1 MRLCFLPILALSVG
15 ATVSS
20 AAAGPSPDPAYFQ
33 QKVQPFLA
41 SHCQMCHNA
50 KARTANLDLGSYPD
64 AAAVMKQ
71 PEIWEHVVKRLRT
84 GQMPPKG
91 LPRPD
96 AADVQAVTAWI
107 EAWLDR
113 PDPNRKPD
121 PGHLTAHRLN
131 RFEYNNS
138 IHDLLD
144 IQFRPADDFP
154 ADDSGYG
161 FDNIGDV
168 LSLSP
173 VLMEKYL
180 AAAQK
185 IAHMAIVIDAPI
197 KPTLAKLRAAQHAQ
211 AGPTLD
217 ARHTVPASADYDVL
231 TSLSGTRPKTGD
243 QPLKLALLVDGKQV
257 KLFDEQVKR
266 DQARMFETRVRLK
279 AGPHQIRAAIL
290 SDGIDP
296 NDPDPKYRDHTQ
308 VDYIDVRG
316 PYNAE
321 PAPLPPSQW
330 RVFVCGHRPG
340 HHRPECGRNIVANLA
355 RRAYRGPVTDAEV
368 NKLLSFVQMAQ
379 QQGDSFE
386 QGIRVALEA
395 ILVSPRFLF
404 RIENSP
410 AGDHSA
416 RPVSDFSLASR
427 LSYFLWSSIP
437 DEDLYQ
443 AAVTSS
449 LHRPDVLDAQVRR
462 MLRDPRSS
470 RLVENFAGQWLELR
484 NLDSVKPD
492 PEKFPGF
499 NDDLR
504 RDMRQ
509 ETRLFFDSIV
519 KGDRS
524 ILDFID
530 ARYSF
535 LNERLAKLYGIPG
548 IEGPEFRR
556 VDLPGDQ
563 RSGVLTQASVLTVT
577 SYPNRTSPV
586 LRGKFLLENILND
599 PPPPPPPDAGA
610 LDETQVNMHGTVRQQ
625 FEQHRAKPVCASC
638 HVRMDPLGFA
648 FENYDA
654 IGRWRTH
661 EGKFPVDP
669 AGTLPDGRSFAG
681 AQELKGVLRQDAD
694 AFARCLTEKMLT
706 YALGRGLERY
716 DRPAI
721 QQICNKMAVENYQ
734 FSSLILGIVQSMPFQ
749 MGRGETVTGMTASG
763 APGPPGGRRGE

>member
-1 MRLCFLPILALSVG
+1 MTSW
-15 ATVSS
+15 
-20 AAAGPSPDPAYFQ
+20 AAQDSPDPAFFQ
-33 QKVQPFLA
+33 QKIKPFLA
-41 SHCQMCHNA
+41 SHCQMCHSA
-50 KARTANLDLGSYPD
+50 KARTANLDLGAYGN
-64 AAAVMKQ
+64 AAAVTAQ
-71 PEIWEHVVKRLRT
+71 PEVWEHVVRRLRT

-96 AADVQAVTAWI
+96 QAEVQAVTGWI
-107 EAWLDR
+107 EAWLNR

-138 IHDLLD
+138 VHDLLD
-144 IQFRPADDFP
+144 VDFRPADDFP

-185 IAHMAIVIDAPI
+185 IARMAIVIDAPV
-197 KPTLAKLRAAQHAQ
+197 KPTLTKLRAGQHTQ
-211 AGPTLD
+211 AGPVLD
-217 ARHTVPASADYDVL
+217 APYVATASADYDIL
-231 TSLSGTRPKTGD
+231 TSLSGTRPKAGD
-243 QPLKLALLVDGKQV
+243 QHLKLALIIDGKQE
-257 KLFDEQVKR
+257 KLFEQDVKR
-266 DQARMFETRVRLK
+266 DQARMFETRVHLK
-279 AGPHQIRAAIL
+279 AGPHQIKAEIL
-290 SDGIDP
+290 SDGINP

-308 VDYIDVRG
+308 VDYLDVRG
-316 PYNAE
+316 PYHAE
-321 PAPLPPSQW
+321 PAALPPGYW
-330 RVFVCGHRPG
+330 RIFVCGHRPG
-340 HHRPECGRNIVANLA
+340 HHNPDCARNVIANLA
-355 RRAYRGPVTDAEV
+355 RRAYRSPVNDEEV
-368 NKLLSFVQMAQ
+368 NKLLGFVQMAQ
-379 QQGDSFE
+379 QHGDSFE
-386 QGIRVALEA
+386 QGIRVALTA

-404 RIENSP
+404 RIENEP
-410 AGDHSA
+410 AGDVTA
-416 RPVSDFSLASR
+416 RPVSDVSLASR

-437 DEDLYQ
+437 DEELFQ
-443 AAVTSS
+443 TAVTGT
-449 LHRPDVLDAQVRR
+449 LHRSDVLEAQVRR
-462 MLRDPRSS
+462 MLRDSRSS

-492 PEKFPGF
+492 PDKFPEF
-499 NDDLR
+499 TDELR

-519 KGDRS
+519 KNDGS
-524 ILDFID
+524 ILDFLD

-535 LNERLAKLYGIPG
+535 LNDRLAKLYGISG
-548 IEGPEFRR
+548 VEGHAFRR
-556 VDLPGDQ
+556 VDLPGNQ

-610 LDETQVNMHGTVRQQ
+610 LDESQINIHGTVRQQ
-625 FEQHRAKPVCASC
+625 FEQHRSKPVCASC

-661 EGKFPVDP
+661 EGKFPVD
-669 AGTLPDGRSFAG
+669 ASGSLPDGRSFAG
-681 AQELKGVLRQDAD
+681 ARELKSVLRQDAD
-694 AFARCLTEKMLT
+694 AFAHCLTEKMLT

-716 DRPAI
+716 DRPAV
-721 QQICNKMAVENYQ
+721 QQICNKMA
-734 FSSLILGIVQSMPFQ
+734 
-749 MGRGETVTGMTASG
+749 
-763 APGPPGGRRGE
+763 